1 VIVETIAVGTE
12 LLLGQIVNGNAAVI
26 GAALADGG
34 FDAHYQT
41 VVGDNRE
48 RIASALLR
56 ALERAGA
63 VIITGG
69 IGPTQDDLTREG
81 ICLALGRELLY
92 SADYAERLR
101 EMWARTGREMPE
113 SNLRQAHYPEG
124 AELIPNPKGTAPG
137 LSLSADGR
145 WIFVIPGVPSEME
158 HLLHH
163 EVIPRLGRLRG
174 DEAAL
179 RSRVL
184 RTWGRSESQL
194 AEMIDDL
201 YRASTNPSIAFL
213 ASAGEIKIR
222 ISAKASGE
230 EEALALIVPVER
242 AIRERLGGLVYG
254 VDGSTLEEIVLGLLS
269 ERGWSLGTAESA
281 TGGMVAARVT
291 AVPGASAVF
300 RGSLVVYATEVKQSL
315 LGLGEIGG
323 KVVSEETALA
333 MAAAVRPLLGVE
345 VAVAVTGS
353 AGPEA
358 QEQPPG
364 TMVVAIETPEGA
376 RARTLR
382 LPGDRERVRTYTT
395 TAALQLTRLAVMG
408 EWW

>member
-1 VIVETIAVGTE
+1 
-12 LLLGQIVNGNAAVI
+12 
-26 GAALADGG
+26 
-34 FDAHYQT
+34 
-41 VVGDNRE
+41 
-48 RIASALLR
+48 
-56 ALERAGA
+56 
-63 VIITGG
+63 
-69 IGPTQDDLTREG
+69 
-81 ICLALGRELLY
+81 
-92 SADYAERLR
+92 
-101 EMWARTGREMPE
+101 
-113 SNLRQAHYPEG
+113 
-124 AELIPNPKGTAPG
+124 
-137 LSLSADGR
+137 
-145 WIFVIPGVPSEME
+145 ME